1 MKEIIPQKTV
11 QPVISNDAVL
21 SNLFKAIRIGS
32 EEDVA
37 KAARQYICQTILPK
51 NSLQQHHI
59 YIMELVS
66 ALYKFSVNTD
76 ISMEE
81 FSVNINELY
90 SSLLD
95 VEPDALREW
104 LERTSLSLRE
114 KLIAARNKSTKSF
127 VDQAVEYVHN
137 NYADE
142 ELSLDSVCSELG
154 VSNSYF
160 STIFK
165 KETGKPFIGYLTD
178 YRMDKAAEM
187 LTGTNEKSYIIA
199 KNTGYT
205 DPNYFSYVFKR
216 RFGVSPSKYRTE
228 HTENGK

>member
-1 MKEIIPQKTV
+1 
-11 QPVISNDAVL
+11 
-21 SNLFKAIRIGS
+21 
-32 EEDVA
+32 
-37 KAARQYICQTILPK
+37 
-51 NSLQQHHI
+51 
-59 YIMELVS
+59 MELVS
-66 ALYKFSVNTD
+66 ALYKFSVNID

-154 VSNSYF
+154 VS
-160 STIFK
+160 
-165 KETGKPFIGYLTD
+165 
-178 YRMDKAAEM
+178 
-187 LTGTNEKSYIIA
+187 
-199 KNTGYT
+199 
-205 DPNYFSYVFKR
+205 
-216 RFGVSPSKYRTE
+216 PSKYRTE